1 MPIAGQLNS
10 FQRIGL
16 PIDYVTRRNA
26 PIVAVTS
33 RERVCKAVQPD
44 RLTIAV
50 AGTPAELNLRPRP
63 SALTSPKPAA
73 PPANSHRLWMARKGG
88 LRPPRLIGCG
98 MPDRR
103 LHRLA
108 DLAFAALPRVTYDAA
123 LKQAQMQFQWL
134 RDQHAATGSNSSIC
148 RSAAPT

>member
-1 MPIAGQLNS
+1 
-10 FQRIGL
+10 
-16 PIDYVTRRNA
+16 
-26 PIVAVTS
+26 
-33 RERVCKAVQPD
+33 
-44 RLTIAV
+44 
-50 AGTPAELNLRPRP
+50 
-63 SALTSPKPAA
+63 
-73 PPANSHRLWMARKGG
+73 
-88 LRPPRLIGCG
+88 